1 MNTLRCIATVLVLTC
16 LAAGPGQAADPPK
29 SAAPTAPTVSS
40 ITLQPVRVVYQQV
53 EGTFLKSP
61 RGVWVDQARN
71 EIYVADTSNDLVA
84 VYDSVGLPLFSFGYN
99 QELKEPTKAIP
110 DSKGHILVL
119 NGIPRA
125 IKVFNYRGEY
135 LNDFPLALKDPKSS
149 PTAIAVSQ
157 NGNVYVALANETG
170 ALIQV
175 YNSAFQL
182 IGELGTKPDGT
193 TQLKSVHA
201 IAIDSDG
208 TIFTADATATPAIQ
222 VYNSDGT
229 FLRGWGAHDAGP
241 QNFSLPAGLT
251 IDGDGRVIVVD
262 SIRQA
267 IMIFT
272 KEGTFL
278 SRDGGMGSQAGAVM
292 FPTDIASNGKEKIY
306 VVERL
311 GSRLQV
317 LEERLV
323 TALGNPGTASATN
336 ALREQMRRQFNEL
349 TKGMR

>member
-1 MNTLRCIATVLVLTC
+1 
-16 LAAGPGQAADPPK
+16 
-29 SAAPTAPTVSS
+29 VSS

-84 VYDSVGLPLFSFGYN
+84 VYDSVGLPLFAFGYN
-99 QELKEPTKAIP
+99 QELKEPTKAIS
-110 DSKGHILVL
+110 DSKDRILVL

-135 LNDFPLALKDPKSS
+135 LSDFPLALKDPKSS
-149 PTAIAVSQ
+149 PTAIAVDQ
-157 NGNVYVALANETG
+157 NGNTYVAIASESG
-170 ALIQV
+170 GLIQV
-175 YNSAFQL
+175 YNSASQL
-182 IGELGTKPDGT
+182 VREFGKKADGT
-193 TQLKSVHA
+193 SQLKSVHA

-208 TIFTADATATPAIQ
+208 TIYIADATATPAIQ
-222 VYNSDGT
+222 VYSPEGT
-229 FLRGWGAHDAGP
+229 SLRGWGAHDAGP

-262 SIRQA
+262 SIRQT

-278 SRDGGMGSQAGAVM
+278 SREGGMGTQAGAVM

-323 TALGNPGTASATN
+323 AARGAANGASVTN
-336 ALREQMRRQFNEL
+336 ALREQMRRQFNDI
-349 TKGMR
+349 TRSIK